1 MPGRIPSAVVLVALM
16 SLAASCTGDPGL
28 PQGAEPV
35 RLDPA
40 DFTTRIDNPYWP
52 MRPGTRWTYRETDEE
67 GTVQRVVVVVTH
79 QTERMADGVVA
90 RVVRDTVTE
99 DGELVEDTRDFYAQ
113 DRQGNVWY
121 LGEQTAEFED
131 GDIVTREG
139 SFEAGA
145 DGALPGVIMPAEP
158 RPGMRYRQEYYRGEA
173 EDRGAVLSTNEMA
186 EVPHG
191 LFRHVLLTRDTNPL
205 EPDVLE
211 YKLYARGVGPVLA
224 LGVSGGAGR
233 EELISVDRAP
243 RSRGTGPLGDPNP

>member
-1 MPGRIPSAVVLVALM
+1 MPGRIQSAVVLVVLV
-16 SLAASCTGDPGL
+16 SLTSACAGDSDL
-28 PQGAEPV
+28 PQGDEPV
-35 RLDPA
+35 RLDPGEL
-40 DFTTRIDNPYWP
+40 TTDIDNPYWP
-52 MRPGTRWTYRETDEE
+52 MRPGTRGTYREADDQ

-79 QTERMADGVVA
+79 QTERMANGVVA

-99 DGELVEDTRDFYAQ
+99 AGELVEDTRDFYAQ

-121 LGEQTAEFED
+121 LGEETAELED
-131 GDIVTREG
+131 GEIVTREG

-145 DGALPGVIMPAEP
+145 DGALPGVVMPADP

-173 EDRGAVLSTNEMA
+173 EDRGAVLSTREMA

-191 LFRHVLLTRDTNPL
+191 LFRNVLLTKDTNPL

-211 YKLYARGVGPVLA
+211 YKLYARGVGPVLV

-233 EELISVDRAP
+233 EELLSVDRAP
-243 RSRGTGPLGDPNP
+243 RSAGTGPLGDPNP